1 MSTIKTFRLDGI
13 DIPFEDGE
21 TVMDAALRA
30 GEYIPHLCHNPDFPP
45 HGSCRVCVVDVN
57 GRHVCSC
64 TLPAAENMDVDNSS
78 DAIVDKRRT
87 LLQMLF
93 VEGNHT
99 CPACEKSGAC
109 QLQAV
114 AYNTGMMSPHFP
126 HFFPKRSIDASH
138 PDIVFYFNRCILC
151 GLCVRVSREVDKK
164 SVFSIS
170 GRGIST
176 KMIFNSPSGKAGDTE
191 LAITDKAVSVCPVGA
206 ILPKHLG
213 YETPIGE
220 RLYDTKPI
228 SVVGDVASH
237 LSVKKPFVS
246 DGPND

>member
-1 MSTIKTFRLDGI
+1 MSTEKTFRLDGK
-13 DIPFEDGE
+13 DIPFNDGD

-30 GEYIPHLCHNPDFPP
+30 GEYIPHLCHNPDYEP
-45 HGSCRVCVVDVN
+45 HGSCRICVVNVN
-57 GRHVCSC
+57 GRHQCSC

-78 DAIVDKRRT
+78 DAIIDKRRT

-114 AYNTGMMSPHFP
+114 AYHTGMLNPQFT

-151 GLCVRVSREVDKK
+151 GLCVRVSRDVDKK

-176 KMIFNSPSGKAGDTE
+176 KLVFNSASGKPGDSE
-191 LAITDKAVSVCPVGA
+191 LDITDKAVSVCPVGA
-206 ILPKHLG
+206 IMPKHLG
-213 YETPIGE
+213 YETPIGQ

-237 LSVKKPFVS
+237 LTAEKAFINGNR
-246 DGPND
+246 DE